1 MGKKKIGIAISDPS
15 HKIVTPFEVLKK
27 NKYYLKELLL
37 IINDFNV
44 GGILIGLPKTDN
56 DKNKMC
62 QMVRDLGVNIDKF
75 LSENN
80 FDLPIF
86 FWDES
91 YTSFEA
97 EEITKDFF
105 RNTKEQ
111 NKHIDKFAAK
121 LMLDDFFNENLDE
134 KKITE
139 SLHGIN
145 VFDLTRVLAGPT
157 STQILGDLG
166 ANVIKVERPN
176 SGDDSRN
183 LGPPYLDNSSEIP
196 QESSY
201 YLSVNRNKQSV
212 TIDLTKKEG
221 QMLAK
226 KIIKKCDVLVENFR
240 AGNLKQYGLDYKSV
254 KKINPKIIYCSITGF
269 GQTGPYSKRGGY
281 DYLVQAMGG
290 IMSITGEKKGQPTKI
305 GVGVSDIITGLYA
318 CISILSALK
327 FRDVT
332 SLGQHIDISL
342 MDSQVAWLSYVAQGY
357 LTSGITPQRIGND
370 HPSIVPYQTVKAKNG
385 LMVLAIANDRQF
397 KSFCNF
403 SGLKNLHLDPK
414 YKSNSQRVKNRNSLN
429 KIINKTIKVKSIS
442 YWVSGLTKVNV
453 PCGPINDIS
462 QVFKDPQVKSR
473 NMKIKMKHKKS
484 KQKIDL
490 IASPMK
496 FSVSNIKY
504 KKPPPTLGEDTE
516 LFLKKFLKISA
527 SDLKK
532 LKLKKII

>member
-1 MGKKKIGIAISDPS
+1 MK
-15 HKIVTPFEVLKK
+15 
-27 NKYYLKELLL
+27 
-37 IINDFNV
+37 
-44 GGILIGLPKTDN
+44 
-56 DKNKMC
+56 
-62 QMVRDLGVNIDKF
+62 
-75 LSENN
+75 
-80 FDLPIF
+80 
-86 FWDES
+86 
-91 YTSFEA
+91 
-97 EEITKDFF
+97 
-105 RNTKEQ
+105 
-111 NKHIDKFAAK
+111 
-121 LMLDDFFNENLDE
+121 

-166 ANVIKVERPN
+166 ANIIKVERPS

-183 LGPPYLDNSSEIP
+183 LGPPYLDNSAESP

-221 QMLAK
+221 QDLAK

-254 KKINPKIIYCSITGF
+254 KKINPKIVYCSITGF

-327 FRDVT
+327 FRDIT
-332 SLGQHIDISL
+332 SEGQHIDISL
-342 MDSQVAWLSYVAQGY
+342 MDSQVSWLSYVAQGY
-357 LTSGITPQRIGND
+357 LTSGLTPKRIGND
-370 HPSIVPYQTVKAKNG
+370 HPSIVPYQTIKAQNG

-397 KSFCNF
+397 KNFCDF
-403 SGLKNLHLDPK
+403 SGLKNLHINPK
-414 YKSNSQRVKNRNSLN
+414 YKSNSLRVKNRNSLN
-429 KIINKTIKVKSIS
+429 KILNKTIKKKKIS
-442 YWVSGLTKVNV
+442 YWVNGLTKVNV

-462 QVFKDPQVKSR
+462 QVFDDPQVKSR
-473 NMKIKMKHKKS
+473 KMKIKMKHKKS

-496 FSVSNIKY
+496 FNVSKIKY

-516 LFLKKFLKISA
+516 LFLKKFLKVTNN
-527 SDLKK
+527 DLKK
-532 LKLKKII
+532 LKSKKII

>member
-1 MGKKKIGIAISDPS
+1 MK
-15 HKIVTPFEVLKK
+15 
-27 NKYYLKELLL
+27 
-37 IINDFNV
+37 
-44 GGILIGLPKTDN
+44 
-56 DKNKMC
+56 
-62 QMVRDLGVNIDKF
+62 
-75 LSENN
+75 
-80 FDLPIF
+80 
-86 FWDES
+86 
-91 YTSFEA
+91 
-97 EEITKDFF
+97 
-105 RNTKEQ
+105 
-111 NKHIDKFAAK
+111 
-121 LMLDDFFNENLDE
+121 

-166 ANVIKVERPN
+166 ANIIKVERPN

-183 LGPPYLDNSSEIP
+183 LGPPYLDSNSEIS

-221 QMLAK
+221 QALAK

-240 AGNLKQYGLDYKSV
+240 AGNLKQYGLDYKSI

-327 FRDVT
+327 FRDIT
-332 SLGQHIDISL
+332 SQGQHIDISL
-342 MDSQVAWLSYVAQGY
+342 MDSQVSWLSYVAQGF

-370 HPSIVPYQTVKAKNG
+370 HPSIVPYQTVRAKNG

-397 KSFCNF
+397 KNFCNF

-414 YKSNSQRVKNRNSLN
+414 YKNNSQRVKNRSSLN
-429 KIINKTIKVKSIS
+429 KIINKIIKAKNINF
-442 YWVSGLTKVNV
+442 WVNGLTKVNV

-462 QVFKDPQVKSR
+462 QVFEDPQVKSR
-473 NMKIKMKHKKS
+473 NMKIKMKHRKS
-484 KQKIDL
+484 KKKIDL
-490 IASPMK
+490 IASPIK
-496 FSVSNIKY
+496 FSVSKIKY
-504 KKPPPTLGEDTE
+504 KKSPPTLGEDTE
-516 LFLKKFLKISA
+516 VFLKRFLKMKSSYI
-527 SDLKK
+527 KK
-532 LKLKKII
+532 LKLKNII

>member
-1 MGKKKIGIAISDPS
+1 MK
-15 HKIVTPFEVLKK
+15 
-27 NKYYLKELLL
+27 
-37 IINDFNV
+37 
-44 GGILIGLPKTDN
+44 
-56 DKNKMC
+56 
-62 QMVRDLGVNIDKF
+62 
-75 LSENN
+75 
-80 FDLPIF
+80 
-86 FWDES
+86 
-91 YTSFEA
+91 
-97 EEITKDFF
+97 
-105 RNTKEQ
+105 
-111 NKHIDKFAAK
+111 
-121 LMLDDFFNENLDE
+121 

-166 ANVIKVERPN
+166 ANIIKVERPN

-183 LGPPYLDNSSEIP
+183 LGPPYLDSNLEIS

-221 QMLAK
+221 QALAK

-240 AGNLKQYGLDYKSV
+240 AGNLKQYGLDYKSI

-327 FRDVT
+327 FRDIT
-332 SLGQHIDISL
+332 SQGQHIDISL
-342 MDSQVAWLSYVAQGY
+342 MDSQVSWLSYVAQGY

-370 HPSIVPYQTVKAKNG
+370 HPSIVPYQTVRAKNG

-397 KSFCNF
+397 KNFCNF

-414 YKSNSQRVKNRNSLN
+414 YKNNSQRVKNRSSLN
-429 KIINKTIKVKSIS
+429 KIINKIIKAKNINF
-442 YWVSGLTKVNV
+442 WVNGLTKVNV

-462 QVFKDPQVKSR
+462 QVFEDPQVKSR
-473 NMKIKMKHKKS
+473 NMKIKMKHRKS
-484 KQKIDL
+484 K
-490 IASPMK
+490 
-496 FSVSNIKY
+496 
-504 KKPPPTLGEDTE
+504 KKN
-516 LFLKKFLKISA
+516 
-527 SDLKK
+527 
-532 LKLKKII
+532 

>member
-1 MGKKKIGIAISDPS
+1 MK
-15 HKIVTPFEVLKK
+15 
-27 NKYYLKELLL
+27 
-37 IINDFNV
+37 
-44 GGILIGLPKTDN
+44 
-56 DKNKMC
+56 
-62 QMVRDLGVNIDKF
+62 
-75 LSENN
+75 
-80 FDLPIF
+80 
-86 FWDES
+86 
-91 YTSFEA
+91 
-97 EEITKDFF
+97 
-105 RNTKEQ
+105 
-111 NKHIDKFAAK
+111 
-121 LMLDDFFNENLDE
+121 

-166 ANVIKVERPN
+166 ANIIKVERPN

-183 LGPPYLDNSSEIP
+183 LGPPYLDINSEIS

-221 QMLAK
+221 QALAK

-240 AGNLKQYGLDYKSV
+240 AGNLKQYGLDYKSI

-327 FRDVT
+327 FRDI
-332 SLGQHIDISL
+332 SSQGQHIDISL
-342 MDSQVAWLSYVAQGY
+342 MDSQVSWLSYVAQGY

-397 KSFCNF
+397 KNFCNF

-414 YKSNSQRVKNRNSLN
+414 YKNNSQRVKNRSSLN
-429 KIINKTIKVKSIS
+429 KIINKIIKAKNINF
-442 YWVSGLTKVNV
+442 WVNGLTKVNV

-462 QVFKDPQVKSR
+462 QVFEDPQVKSR
-473 NMKIKMKHKKS
+473 NMKIKMKHRKS
-484 KQKIDL
+484 KEKIDL
-490 IASPMK
+490 IASPIK
-496 FSVSNIKY
+496 FSVSKIKY
-504 KKPPPTLGEDTE
+504 KKSPPILGEDTDF
-516 LFLKKFLKISA
+516 FLKSFLKMKS
-527 SDLKK
+527 SDIKK
-532 LKLKKII
+532 LKLKNII

>member
-1 MGKKKIGIAISDPS
+1 MK
-15 HKIVTPFEVLKK
+15 
-27 NKYYLKELLL
+27 
-37 IINDFNV
+37 
-44 GGILIGLPKTDN
+44 
-56 DKNKMC
+56 
-62 QMVRDLGVNIDKF
+62 
-75 LSENN
+75 
-80 FDLPIF
+80 
-86 FWDES
+86 
-91 YTSFEA
+91 
-97 EEITKDFF
+97 
-105 RNTKEQ
+105 
-111 NKHIDKFAAK
+111 
-121 LMLDDFFNENLDE
+121 

-166 ANVIKVERPN
+166 ANIIKVERPN

-183 LGPPYLDNSSEIP
+183 LGPPYLDSNLEIS

-221 QMLAK
+221 QALAK

-240 AGNLKQYGLDYKSV
+240 AGNLKQYGLDYKSI

-327 FRDVT
+327 FRDIT
-332 SLGQHIDISL
+332 SQGQHIDISL
-342 MDSQVAWLSYVAQGY
+342 MDSQVSWLSYVAQGF

-370 HPSIVPYQTVKAKNG
+370 HPSIVPYQTVRAKNG

-397 KSFCNF
+397 KNFCNF

-414 YKSNSQRVKNRNSLN
+414 YKNNSQRVKNRSSLN
-429 KIINKTIKVKSIS
+429 KIINKIIKAKNINF
-442 YWVSGLTKVNV
+442 WVNGLTKVNV

-462 QVFKDPQVKSR
+462 QVFEDPQVKSR
-473 NMKIKMKHKKS
+473 NMKIKMKHRKS
-484 KQKIDL
+484 KKKIDL
-490 IASPMK
+490 IASPIK
-496 FSVSNIKY
+496 FSVSKIKY
-504 KKPPPTLGEDTE
+504 KKSPPTLGEDTE
-516 LFLKKFLKISA
+516 VFLKRFLKMKSSYI
-527 SDLKK
+527 KK
-532 LKLKKII
+532 LKLKNII

>member
-1 MGKKKIGIAISDPS
+1 M
-15 HKIVTPFEVLKK
+15 
-27 NKYYLKELLL
+27 
-37 IINDFNV
+37 
-44 GGILIGLPKTDN
+44 
-56 DKNKMC
+56 
-62 QMVRDLGVNIDKF
+62 
-75 LSENN
+75 
-80 FDLPIF
+80 
-86 FWDES
+86 
-91 YTSFEA
+91 
-97 EEITKDFF
+97 
-105 RNTKEQ
+105 
-111 NKHIDKFAAK
+111 
-121 LMLDDFFNENLDE
+121 

-166 ANVIKVERPN
+166 ANIIKVERPN

-183 LGPPYLDNSSEIP
+183 LGPPYLDSNSEIS

-221 QMLAK
+221 QALAK

-240 AGNLKQYGLDYKSV
+240 AGNLKQYGLDYKSI

-332 SLGQHIDISL
+332 SQGQHIDISL
-342 MDSQVAWLSYVAQGY
+342 MDSQVSWLSYVAQGY

-370 HPSIVPYQTVKAKNG
+370 HPSIVPYQTVRAK
-385 LMVLAIANDRQF
+385 MD
-397 KSFCNF
+397 
-403 SGLKNLHLDPK
+403 
-414 YKSNSQRVKNRNSLN
+414 
-429 KIINKTIKVKSIS
+429 
-442 YWVSGLTKVNV
+442 
-453 PCGPINDIS
+453 
-462 QVFKDPQVKSR
+462 
-473 NMKIKMKHKKS
+473 
-484 KQKIDL
+484 
-490 IASPMK
+490 
-496 FSVSNIKY
+496 
-504 KKPPPTLGEDTE
+504 
-516 LFLKKFLKISA
+516 
-527 SDLKK
+527 
-532 LKLKKII
+532 

>member
-1 MGKKKIGIAISDPS
+1 MK
-15 HKIVTPFEVLKK
+15 
-27 NKYYLKELLL
+27 
-37 IINDFNV
+37 
-44 GGILIGLPKTDN
+44 
-56 DKNKMC
+56 
-62 QMVRDLGVNIDKF
+62 
-75 LSENN
+75 
-80 FDLPIF
+80 
-86 FWDES
+86 
-91 YTSFEA
+91 
-97 EEITKDFF
+97 
-105 RNTKEQ
+105 
-111 NKHIDKFAAK
+111 
-121 LMLDDFFNENLDE
+121 

-183 LGPPYLDNSSEIP
+183 LGPPYLDINSEIS

-221 QMLAK
+221 QALAK

-240 AGNLKQYGLDYKSV
+240 AGNLKQYGLDYKSI

-327 FRDVT
+327 FRDIT
-332 SLGQHIDISL
+332 SQGQHIDISL
-342 MDSQVAWLSYVAQGY
+342 MDSQVSWLSYVAQGY

-370 HPSIVPYQTVKAKNG
+370 HPSIVPYQTVRAKNG

-397 KSFCNF
+397 KNFCNF

-414 YKSNSQRVKNRNSLN
+414 YKNNSQRVKNRSSLN
-429 KIINKTIKVKSIS
+429 KIINKIIKAKNINF
-442 YWVSGLTKVNV
+442 WVNGLTKVNV

-462 QVFKDPQVKSR
+462 QVFEDPQVKSR
-473 NMKIKMKHKKS
+473 NMKIKMKHRKS
-484 KQKIDL
+484 KEKIDL
-490 IASPMK
+490 IASPIK
-496 FSVSNIKY
+496 FSVSKIKY
-504 KKPPPTLGEDTE
+504 KKSPPTLGEDTE
-516 LFLKKFLKISA
+516 VFLKRFLKMKSSYI
-527 SDLKK
+527 KK
-532 LKLKKII
+532 LKFKNII